1 MILNIQYSLCF
12 TNFCEIARIFDKKF
26 IYCRNEIKC
35 TQELFVEDWKG
46 GRKTPVLLC
55 SQYAQ
60 SFIEKSPVL
69 RISWVCK
76 SIAANK
82 ILRWCRQ
89 GSDSRK
95 AVNKSAR
102 DITVSTAYCSISKS
116 TVRPVRLWDT
126 YFLFLKT
133 NNKHFH
139 FHATRQVELF
149 MLHWFKAKFIRG
161 IVFFYRHLI
170 LCNAIS
176 YATAERRMK

>member
-1 MILNIQYSLCF
+1 MKLQGFL
-12 TNFCEIARIFDKKF
+12 
-26 IYCRNEIKC
+26 IKN
-35 TQELFVEDWKG
+35 
-46 GRKTPVLLC
+46 
-55 SQYAQ
+55 
-60 SFIEKSPVL
+60 SFIVGTKLNVL
-69 RISWVCK
+69 KNFLLKIEREVGK
-76 SIAANK
+76 HPFFFAANK

-95 AVNKSAR
+95 AVNKSVR
-102 DITVSTAYCSISKS
+102 DISVSTAYCSISKS
-116 TVRPVRLWDT
+116 MVRPVRLWHT

-176 YATAERRMK
+176 YATAERRVYWESLCNTSWWAKRR